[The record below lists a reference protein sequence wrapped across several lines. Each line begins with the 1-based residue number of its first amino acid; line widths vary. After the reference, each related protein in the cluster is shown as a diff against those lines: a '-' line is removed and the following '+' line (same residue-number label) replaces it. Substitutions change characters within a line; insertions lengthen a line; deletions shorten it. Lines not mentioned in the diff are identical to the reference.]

1 MLRNSKKE
9 KIGMNNLLQTAKKTT
24 NKLSI
29 ASIVLLSLYMVINST
44 NIQAAELTA
53 DEQKCL
59 ETAIEKINQSEASK
73 SLLKAWHESGESCQE
88 RDSKKFSEY
97 LSYTM
102 ANIKINPCLSSRMI
116 NDFDSVPAIQ
126 MQMLDTVQKK
136 LESEAC
142 PQ

>member
-9 KIGMNNLLQTAKKTT
+9 KIRMNNLLLTAKETT
-24 NKLSI
+24 HKLSI
-29 ASIVLLSLYMVINST
+29 VSIALLLLMVMNST
-44 NIQAAELTA
+44 NIQAAELTK

-73 SLLKAWHESGESCQE
+73 SLLKAWHESGESCKE
-88 RDSKKFSEY
+88 RDSKIFSEY

-116 NDFDSVPAIQ
+116 NDFASVPAIQ